1 MRFALGWEEQEIS
14 SLQRDVAANGE
25 SGYDGASCVRSV
37 PWQERVERAAL
48 YAGAVGLG
56 LGHGVIPQVILLA
69 VGVHRV
75 IVDPRSRKAK
85 FGSITTIFQVLTVWM
100 MLSAIPAIRPF
111 SALGGAIGM
120 AISGWVTLGAVYG
133 IMMDKEDLG
142 ANLIRVFLGSSCAGA
157 VHALANYILA
167 WSKGRGYYRAA
178 LPFIGC
184 NAAGTV
190 FCVAILTALG
200 CFRSADRR
208 GKLMMLPVIVLLTA
222 ALMVTQSRGAF
233 VAFVVGF
240 IVFLLLGVR
249 SRHSLVLKVVALVA
263 LVFVVAFFFRISPS
277 VGRRY
282 ARILNPMLN
291 KDRLEIWRTAL
302 LMIRDHP
309 VLGVGLN
316 NFVNFYPLYEHPEGF
331 GTSMYMAHNVFLEF
345 AATTGIPGLVLFV
358 VIVVLGVCAG
368 IRGLINAGSSSSLP
382 ATGLAIFAAVLTH
395 LQFDITLN
403 SGDMLP
409 FFFVPYGVLIL
420 LEQWLESRNYPR
432 PSS

>member
-1 MRFALGWEEQEIS
+1 MGWEEQEIS
-14 SLQRDVAANGE
+14 SLQREIVSNDE
-25 SGYDGASCVRSV
+25 SGDEGASCVRSV
-37 PWQERVERAAL
+37 PWQERTERVAL

-56 LGHGVIPQVILLA
+56 LGHGVIPQVILL
-69 VGVHRV
+69 VIGIHRF

-120 AISGWVTLGAVYG
+120 ALSGWVTLGAVYG
-133 IMMDKEDLG
+133 IMMNDENLG
-142 ANLIRVFLGSSCAGA
+142 ANLVRVFLGSSCVGA
-157 VHALANYILA
+157 IHAVTNYILA

-190 FCVAILTALG
+190 FCVAILIALG

-208 GKLMMLPVIVLLTA
+208 GKLMMVPVILLLTS

-240 IVFLLLGVR
+240 IVFLLLGAG
-249 SRHSLVLKVVALVA
+249 SRHSRVLKVVALVS
-263 LVFVVAFFFRISPS
+263 LVLVVAFVFKISPS
-277 VGRRY
+277 VAKRY
-282 ARILNPMLN
+282 ARILNPMAN

-345 AATTGIPGLVLFV
+345 GATTGIPGLILFV
-358 VIVVLGVCAG
+358 VIAVLGISGG
-368 IRGLINAGSSSSLP
+368 IRGLIKAGSSSSLP
-382 ATGLAIFAAVLTH
+382 ATTLAIFAAILTH

-420 LEQWLESRNYPR
+420 LEQWLESRNHPR
-432 PSS
+432 PSL

>member
-1 MRFALGWEEQEIS
+1 MGWEEQEIS
-14 SLQRDVAANGE
+14 SLQRDIVSNDE
-25 SGYDGASCVRSV
+25 SGDEGASCVRSV
-37 PWQERVERAAL
+37 PWQERTERVAL

-56 LGHGVIPQVILLA
+56 LGHGVIPQVILL
-69 VGVHRV
+69 VIGIHRF

-120 AISGWVTLGAVYG
+120 ALSGWVTLGVVYG
-133 IMMDKEDLG
+133 IMMNEENLG
-142 ANLIRVFLGSSCAGA
+142 ANLVRVFLGSSCVGA
-157 VHALANYILA
+157 IHAVTNYILA

-208 GKLMMLPVIVLLTA
+208 GKLMMVPVILLLTS

-240 IVFLLLGVR
+240 IVFLLLGAG
-249 SRHSLVLKVVALVA
+249 SRHSRVLKVVALVS
-263 LVFVVAFFFRISPS
+263 LVLVVAFVFKISPS
-277 VGRRY
+277 VAKRY
-282 ARILNPMLN
+282 ARILNPMAN

-345 AATTGIPGLVLFV
+345 GATTGIPGLILFV
-358 VIVVLGVCAG
+358 VIAVLGISGG
-368 IRGLINAGSSSSLP
+368 IRGLIKAGSSSSLP
-382 ATGLAIFAAVLTH
+382 ATTLAIFAAILTH

-420 LEQWLESRNYPR
+420 LEQWLESRNHPR
-432 PSS
+432 PSL

>member
-1 MRFALGWEEQEIS
+1 MGWEEQEIS
-14 SLQRDVAANGE
+14 SLQREIVSNDE
-25 SGYDGASCVRSV
+25 SGDEGASCVRSV
-37 PWQERVERAAL
+37 PWQERTERVAL

-56 LGHGVIPQVILLA
+56 LGHGVIPQVILL
-69 VGVHRV
+69 VIGIHRF

-120 AISGWVTLGAVYG
+120 ALSGWVTLGAVYG
-133 IMMDKEDLG
+133 IMMNDENLG
-142 ANLIRVFLGSSCAGA
+142 ANLVRVFLGSSCVGA
-157 VHALANYILA
+157 IHAVTNYILA

-190 FCVAILTALG
+190 FCVAILIALG

-208 GKLMMLPVIVLLTA
+208 GKLMMVPVILLLTS

-240 IVFLLLGVR
+240 IVFLLLGAG
-249 SRHSLVLKVVALVA
+249 SRHSLVLKVVALVS
-263 LVFVVAFFFRISPS
+263 LVLVVAFVFKISPS
-277 VGRRY
+277 VAKRY
-282 ARILNPMLN
+282 ARILNPMAN

-345 AATTGIPGLVLFV
+345 GATTGIPGLILFV
-358 VIVVLGVCAG
+358 VIAVLGISGG
-368 IRGLINAGSSSSLP
+368 IRGLIKAGSSSSLP
-382 ATGLAIFAAVLTH
+382 ATTLAIFAAILTH

-420 LEQWLESRNYPR
+420 LEQWLESRNHPR
-432 PSS
+432 PSL

>member
-1 MRFALGWEEQEIS
+1 MGWEEQEIS
-14 SLQRDVAANGE
+14 SLQREIVSNDE
-25 SGYDGASCVRSV
+25 SGDEGASCVRSV
-37 PWQERVERAAL
+37 PWQERIERVAL

-56 LGHGVIPQVILLA
+56 LGHGVIPQVILL
-69 VGVHRV
+69 VIGIHRF
-75 IVDPRSRKAK
+75 IVDPGSRKAK

-120 AISGWVTLGAVYG
+120 ALSGWVTLGAVYG
-133 IMMDKEDLG
+133 IMMNDENLG
-142 ANLIRVFLGSSCAGA
+142 ANLVRVFLGSSCVGA
-157 VHALANYILA
+157 IHAVTNYILA

-190 FCVAILTALG
+190 FCVAILIALG

-208 GKLMMLPVIVLLTA
+208 GKLMMVPVILLLTS

-240 IVFLLLGVR
+240 IVFLLLGAG
-249 SRHSLVLKVVALVA
+249 SRHSRVLKVVALVS
-263 LVFVVAFFFRISPS
+263 LVLVVAFVFKISPS
-277 VGRRY
+277 VAKRY
-282 ARILNPMLN
+282 ARILNPMAN

-345 AATTGIPGLVLFV
+345 GATTGIPGLILFV
-358 VIVVLGVCAG
+358 VIAVLGISGG
-368 IRGLINAGSSSSLP
+368 IRGLIKAGSSSSLP
-382 ATGLAIFAAVLTH
+382 ATTLAIFAAILTH

-420 LEQWLESRNYPR
+420 LEQWLESRNHPR
-432 PSS
+432 PSL

>member
-1 MRFALGWEEQEIS
+1 MGWEEQEIS
-14 SLQRDVAANGE
+14 SLQRDIVSNDE
-25 SGYDGASCVRSV
+25 SGDEGASCVRSV
-37 PWQERVERAAL
+37 PWQERTERVAL

-56 LGHGVIPQVILLA
+56 LGHGVIPQVILL
-69 VGVHRV
+69 VIGIHRF

-120 AISGWVTLGAVYG
+120 ALSGWVTLGAVCG
-133 IMMDKEDLG
+133 IMMNDENLG
-142 ANLIRVFLGSSCAGA
+142 ANLVRVFLGSSCVGA
-157 VHALANYILA
+157 IHAVTNYILA

-208 GKLMMLPVIVLLTA
+208 GKLMMVPVILLLTS

-240 IVFLLLGVR
+240 IVFLLLGAG
-249 SRHSLVLKVVALVA
+249 SRHSRVLKVVALVS
-263 LVFVVAFFFRISPS
+263 LVLVVAFVFKISPS
-277 VGRRY
+277 VAKRY
-282 ARILNPMLN
+282 ARILNPMAN

-345 AATTGIPGLVLFV
+345 GATTGIPGLILFV
-358 VIVVLGVCAG
+358 VIAVLGISGG
-368 IRGLINAGSSSSLP
+368 IRGLIKAGSSSSLP
-382 ATGLAIFAAVLTH
+382 ATTLAIFAAILTH

-420 LEQWLESRNYPR
+420 LEQWLESRNHPR
-432 PSS
+432 PSL

>member
-1 MRFALGWEEQEIS
+1 MGWEEQEIS
-14 SLQRDVAANGE
+14 SLQRDIVSNDE
-25 SGYDGASCVRSV
+25 SGDEGASCVRSV
-37 PWQERVERAAL
+37 PWQERTERVAL

-56 LGHGVIPQVILLA
+56 LGHGVIPQVILL
-69 VGVHRV
+69 VIGIHRF

-120 AISGWVTLGAVYG
+120 ALSGWVTLGAVYG
-133 IMMDKEDLG
+133 IMMNDENLG
-142 ANLIRVFLGSSCAGA
+142 ANLVRVFLGSSCVGA
-157 VHALANYILA
+157 IHAVTNYILA

-208 GKLMMLPVIVLLTA
+208 GKLMMVPVILLLTS

-240 IVFLLLGVR
+240 IVFLLLGAG
-249 SRHSLVLKVVALVA
+249 SRHSRVLKVVALVS
-263 LVFVVAFFFRISPS
+263 LVLVVAFVFKISPS
-277 VGRRY
+277 VAKRY
-282 ARILNPMLN
+282 ARILNPMAN

-345 AATTGIPGLVLFV
+345 GATTGIPGLILFV
-358 VIVVLGVCAG
+358 VIAVLGISGG
-368 IRGLINAGSSSSLP
+368 IRGLIKAGSSSSLP
-382 ATGLAIFAAVLTH
+382 ATTLAIFAAILTH

-420 LEQWLESRNYPR
+420 LEQWLESRNHPR
-432 PSS
+432 PSL

>member
-1 MRFALGWEEQEIS
+1 MGWEEQEIS
-14 SLQRDVAANGE
+14 SLQREIVSNDE
-25 SGYDGASCVRSV
+25 SGDEGASCVRSV
-37 PWQERVERAAL
+37 PWQERIERVAL

-56 LGHGVIPQVILLA
+56 LGHGVIPQVILL
-69 VGVHRV
+69 VIGIHRF

-120 AISGWVTLGAVYG
+120 ALSGWVTLGAVYG
-133 IMMDKEDLG
+133 IMMNDENLG
-142 ANLIRVFLGSSCAGA
+142 ANLVRVFLGSSCVGA
-157 VHALANYILA
+157 IHAVTNYILA

-190 FCVAILTALG
+190 FCVAILIALG

-208 GKLMMLPVIVLLTA
+208 GKLMMVPVILLLTS

-240 IVFLLLGVR
+240 IVFLLLGAG
-249 SRHSLVLKVVALVA
+249 SRHSRVLKVVALVS
-263 LVFVVAFFFRISPS
+263 LVLVVAFVFKISPS
-277 VGRRY
+277 VAKRY
-282 ARILNPMLN
+282 ARILNPMAN

-345 AATTGIPGLVLFV
+345 GATTGIPGLILFV
-358 VIVVLGVCAG
+358 VIAVLGISGG
-368 IRGLINAGSSSSLP
+368 IRGLIKAGSSSSLP
-382 ATGLAIFAAVLTH
+382 ATTLAIFAAILTH

-420 LEQWLESRNYPR
+420 LEQWLESRNHPR
-432 PSS
+432 PSL

>member
-1 MRFALGWEEQEIS
+1 MGWEEQEIS
-14 SLQRDVAANGE
+14 SLQRDIVSNDE
-25 SGYDGASCVRSV
+25 SGDEGASCVRSV
-37 PWQERVERAAL
+37 PWQERTERVAL

-56 LGHGVIPQVILLA
+56 LGHGVIPQVILL
-69 VGVHRV
+69 VIGIHRF
-75 IVDPRSRKAK
+75 IVDPGSRKAK

-120 AISGWVTLGAVYG
+120 ALSGWVTLGAVCG
-133 IMMDKEDLG
+133 IMMNDENLG
-142 ANLIRVFLGSSCAGA
+142 ANLVRVFLGSSCVGA
-157 VHALANYILA
+157 IHAVTNYILA

-208 GKLMMLPVIVLLTA
+208 GKLMMVPVILLLTS

-240 IVFLLLGVR
+240 IVFLLLGAG
-249 SRHSLVLKVVALVA
+249 SRHSRVLKVVALVS
-263 LVFVVAFFFRISPS
+263 LVLVVAFVFKISPS
-277 VGRRY
+277 VAKRY
-282 ARILNPMLN
+282 ARILNPMAN

-345 AATTGIPGLVLFV
+345 GATTGIPGLILFV
-358 VIVVLGVCAG
+358 VIAVLGISGG
-368 IRGLINAGSSSSLP
+368 IRGLIKAGSSSSLP
-382 ATGLAIFAAVLTH
+382 ATTLAIFAAILTH

-420 LEQWLESRNYPR
+420 LEQWLESRNHPR
-432 PSS
+432 PSL

>member
-1 MRFALGWEEQEIS
+1 MGWEEQEIS
-14 SLQRDVAANGE
+14 SLQRDIVSNDE
-25 SGYDGASCVRSV
+25 SGDEGASCVRSV
-37 PWQERVERAAL
+37 PWQERTERVAL

-56 LGHGVIPQVILLA
+56 LGHGVIPQVILL
-69 VGVHRV
+69 VIGIHRF
-75 IVDPRSRKAK
+75 IVDPGSRKAK

-120 AISGWVTLGAVYG
+120 ALSGWVTLGAVYG
-133 IMMDKEDLG
+133 IMMNDENLG
-142 ANLIRVFLGSSCAGA
+142 ANLVRVFLGSSCVGA
-157 VHALANYILA
+157 IHAVTNYILA

-208 GKLMMLPVIVLLTA
+208 GKLMMVPVILLLTS

-240 IVFLLLGVR
+240 IVFLLLGAG
-249 SRHSLVLKVVALVA
+249 SRHSRVLKVVALVS
-263 LVFVVAFFFRISPS
+263 LVLVVAFVFKISPS
-277 VGRRY
+277 VAKRY
-282 ARILNPMLN
+282 ARILNPMAN

-345 AATTGIPGLVLFV
+345 GATTGIPGLILFV
-358 VIVVLGVCAG
+358 VIAVLGISGG
-368 IRGLINAGSSSSLP
+368 IRGLIKAGSSSSLP
-382 ATGLAIFAAVLTH
+382 ATTLAIFAAILTH

-420 LEQWLESRNYPR
+420 LEQWLESRNHPR
-432 PSS
+432 PSL

>member
-1 MRFALGWEEQEIS
+1 MGWEEQEIS
-14 SLQRDVAANGE
+14 SLQREIVSNDE
-25 SGYDGASCVRSV
+25 SGDEGASCVRSV
-37 PWQERVERAAL
+37 PWQERIERVAL

-56 LGHGVIPQVILLA
+56 LGHGVIPQVILL
-69 VGVHRV
+69 VIGIHRF
-75 IVDPRSRKAK
+75 IVDPGSRKAK

-120 AISGWVTLGAVYG
+120 ALSGWVTLGVVYG
-133 IMMDKEDLG
+133 IMMNEENLG
-142 ANLIRVFLGSSCAGA
+142 ANLVRVFLGSSCVGA
-157 VHALANYILA
+157 IHAVTNYILA

-208 GKLMMLPVIVLLTA
+208 GKLMMVPVILLLTS

-240 IVFLLLGVR
+240 IVFLLLGAG
-249 SRHSLVLKVVALVA
+249 SRHSRVLKVVALVS
-263 LVFVVAFFFRISPS
+263 LVLVVAFVFKISPS
-277 VGRRY
+277 VAKRY
-282 ARILNPMLN
+282 ARILNPMAN

-345 AATTGIPGLVLFV
+345 GATTGIPGLILFV
-358 VIVVLGVCAG
+358 VIAVLGISGG
-368 IRGLINAGSSSSLP
+368 IRGLIKAGSSSSLP
-382 ATGLAIFAAVLTH
+382 ATTLAIFAAILTH

-420 LEQWLESRNYPR
+420 LEQWLESRNHPR
-432 PSS
+432 PSL

>member
-1 MRFALGWEEQEIS
+1 MGWEEQEIS
-14 SLQRDVAANGE
+14 SLQREIVSNDE
-25 SGYDGASCVRSV
+25 SGDEGASCVRSV
-37 PWQERVERAAL
+37 PWQERIERVAL

-56 LGHGVIPQVILLA
+56 LGHGVIPQVILL
-69 VGVHRV
+69 VIGIHRF
-75 IVDPRSRKAK
+75 IVDPGSRKAK

-120 AISGWVTLGAVYG
+120 ALSGWVTLGAVYG
-133 IMMDKEDLG
+133 IMMNDENLG
-142 ANLIRVFLGSSCAGA
+142 ANLVRVFLGSSCVGA
-157 VHALANYILA
+157 IHAVTNYILA

-208 GKLMMLPVIVLLTA
+208 GKLMMVPVILLLTS

-240 IVFLLLGVR
+240 IVFLLLGAG
-249 SRHSLVLKVVALVA
+249 SRHSRVLKVVALVS
-263 LVFVVAFFFRISPS
+263 LVLVVAFVFKISPS
-277 VGRRY
+277 VAKRY
-282 ARILNPMLN
+282 ARILNPMAN

-345 AATTGIPGLVLFV
+345 GATTGIPGLILFV
-358 VIVVLGVCAG
+358 VIAVLGISGG
-368 IRGLINAGSSSSLP
+368 IRGLIKAGSSSSLP
-382 ATGLAIFAAVLTH
+382 ATTLAIFAAILTH

-420 LEQWLESRNYPR
+420 LEQWLESRNHPR
-432 PSS
+432 PSL

>member
-1 MRFALGWEEQEIS
+1 MGWEEQEIS
-14 SLQRDVAANGE
+14 SLQREIVSNDE
-25 SGYDGASCVRSV
+25 SGDEGASCVRSV
-37 PWQERVERAAL
+37 PWQERIERVAL

-56 LGHGVIPQVILLA
+56 LGHGVIPQVILL
-69 VGVHRV
+69 VIGIHRF

-85 FGSITTIFQVLTVWM
+85 FGSITTILQVLTVWM

-120 AISGWVTLGAVYG
+120 ALSGWVTLGAVYG
-133 IMMDKEDLG
+133 IMMNDENLG
-142 ANLIRVFLGSSCAGA
+142 ANLVRVFLGSSCVGA
-157 VHALANYILA
+157 IHAVTNYILA

-190 FCVAILTALG
+190 FCVAILIALG

-208 GKLMMLPVIVLLTA
+208 GKLMMVPVILLLTS

-240 IVFLLLGVR
+240 IVFLLLGAG
-249 SRHSLVLKVVALVA
+249 SRHSLVLKVVALVS
-263 LVFVVAFFFRISPS
+263 LVLVVAFVFKISPS
-277 VGRRY
+277 VAKRY
-282 ARILNPMLN
+282 ARILNPMAN

-345 AATTGIPGLVLFV
+345 GATTGIPGLILFV
-358 VIVVLGVCAG
+358 VIAVLGISGG
-368 IRGLINAGSSSSLP
+368 IRGLIKAGSSSSLP
-382 ATGLAIFAAVLTH
+382 ATTLAIFAAILTH

-420 LEQWLESRNYPR
+420 LEQWLESRNHPR
-432 PSS
+432 PSL

>member
-1 MRFALGWEEQEIS
+1 MGWEEQEIS
-14 SLQRDVAANGE
+14 SLQRDIVSNDE
-25 SGYDGASCVRSV
+25 SGDEGASCVCSV
-37 PWQERVERAAL
+37 PWQERTERVAL

-56 LGHGVIPQVILLA
+56 LGHGVIPQVILL
-69 VGVHRV
+69 VIGIHRF
-75 IVDPRSRKAK
+75 IVDPGSRKAK

-120 AISGWVTLGAVYG
+120 ALSGWVTLGVVYG
-133 IMMDKEDLG
+133 IMMNEENLG
-142 ANLIRVFLGSSCAGA
+142 ANLVRVFLGSSCVGA
-157 VHALANYILA
+157 IHAVTNYILA

-190 FCVAILTALG
+190 FCVAILIALG

-208 GKLMMLPVIVLLTA
+208 GKLMMVPVILLLTS

-240 IVFLLLGVR
+240 IVFLLLGAG
-249 SRHSLVLKVVALVA
+249 SRHSRVLKVVALVS
-263 LVFVVAFFFRISPS
+263 LVLVVAFVFKISPS
-277 VGRRY
+277 VAKRY
-282 ARILNPMLN
+282 ARILNPMAN

-345 AATTGIPGLVLFV
+345 GATTGIPGLILFV
-358 VIVVLGVCAG
+358 VIAVLGISGG
-368 IRGLINAGSSSSLP
+368 IRGLIKAGSSSSLP
-382 ATGLAIFAAVLTH
+382 ATTLAIFAAILTH

-420 LEQWLESRNYPR
+420 LEQWLESRNHPR
-432 PSS
+432 PSL

>member
-1 MRFALGWEEQEIS
+1 MGWEEQEIS
-14 SLQRDVAANGE
+14 SLQREIVSNDE
-25 SGYDGASCVRSV
+25 SGDEGASCVRSV
-37 PWQERVERAAL
+37 PWQERTERVAL

-56 LGHGVIPQVILLA
+56 LGHGVIPQVILL
-69 VGVHRV
+69 VIGIHRF
-75 IVDPRSRKAK
+75 IVDPGSRKAK

-120 AISGWVTLGAVYG
+120 ALSGWVTLGAVYG
-133 IMMDKEDLG
+133 IMMNDENLG
-142 ANLIRVFLGSSCAGA
+142 ANLVRVFLGSSCVGA
-157 VHALANYILA
+157 IHAVTNYILA

-190 FCVAILTALG
+190 FCVAILIALG

-208 GKLMMLPVIVLLTA
+208 GKLMMVPVILLLTS

-240 IVFLLLGVR
+240 IVFLLLGAG
-249 SRHSLVLKVVALVA
+249 SRHSLVLKVVALVS
-263 LVFVVAFFFRISPS
+263 LVLVVAFVFKISPS
-277 VGRRY
+277 VAKRY
-282 ARILNPMLN
+282 ARILNPMAN

-345 AATTGIPGLVLFV
+345 GATTGIPGLILFV
-358 VIVVLGVCAG
+358 VIAVLGISGG
-368 IRGLINAGSSSSLP
+368 IRGLIKAGSSSSLP
-382 ATGLAIFAAVLTH
+382 ATTLAIFAAILTH

-420 LEQWLESRNYPR
+420 LEQWLESRNHPR
-432 PSS
+432 PSL